1 MLRRTSQSLGR
12 KAAEKMGIY
21 LPPKFSSILEP
32 NRHFASLKVPASKDT
47 KTVVGIGRFPP
58 DDYIPSMF
66 LDTKS
71 QQNQQQQSSSSMFTV
86 NSDDSNNNNNIN
98 KLSHSSSSTH
108 SNPLKKLLRIMVIT
122 SEGLFY
128 TFGLDPERGGD
139 CILLNQY
146 SLLNDTIN
154 TSA

>member
-1 MLRRTSQSLGR
+1 
-12 KAAEKMGIY
+12 MGIY

-58 DDYIPSMF
+58 DDSIPSMF
-66 LDTKS
+66 LDTKF
-71 QQNQQQQSSSSMFTV
+71 QQNQQQLQQQSSSSMFTV
-86 NSDDSNNNNNIN
+86 NSDDSNNNNNI
-98 KLSHSSSSTH
+98 SQSSSSAQ
-108 SNPLKKLLRIMVIT
+108 SIPLKKLLRIMVIT

-146 SLLNDTIN
+146 SLLNDSIN
-154 TSA
+154 TVV